1 MIQRKALIKKTS
13 CGHIR
18 KVLTP
23 PPYSNKLFFVDT
35 VKKICVV
42 LILSYVYA
50 FQSIQNGSYIT
61 YYFERKNSNNLKS
74 FQIHT
79 YFYFSEHSASSSPLR
94 KKNYFTCRQ
103 GVDTPPPFA
112 DMSTTNSS
120 FFIDSFP
127 KLEVI
132 LFISVTVM
140 KKKFKQFQATKTQQA
155 ISIFLTGKQ
164 FTCTLYLNVTLA
176 KSSFRDNYIY
186 ANLRFNVRLT
196 WCAGNAFPL
205 IWACLTLSSGS
216 QGPANKQTSQLSR

>member
-1 MIQRKALIKKTS
+1 MIQRKALIKKNS

-79 YFYFSEHSASSSPLR
+79 YFYFSEHSAFSSPLR
-94 KKNYFTCRQ
+94 KKTILLADR
-103 GVDTPPPFA
+103 GLTPPPRLR
-112 DMSTTNSS
+112 TCPQLIV

-127 KLEVI
+127 KLEVL

-155 ISIFLTGKQ
+155 ISIFLTGIQ
-164 FTCTLYLNVTLA
+164 FTCTLYLNVILA
-176 KSSFRDNYIY
+176 KSSFRDDYIY